1 MLKDKIDKSI
11 EILKTA
17 AKISED
23 FYSKPLILAY
33 SGGKDSDVMLDL
45 ALKANIEFEAIYSTT
60 TVDAPQTMKHIS
72 EVFKRLKEK
81 GIKTIRTRPIYKGKP
96 VNMFSLI
103 EQKGMPPTRV
113 VRYCCSNF
121 KENSTP
127 KRITAVGVR
136 EAESKKRSG
145 RGDFSIFEKSQSK
158 HFSLEHIQEVFENAK
173 EQDPVWDCTFVAK
186 ARKNKRLI
194 VNPIYEWTNEEVWEY
209 IHQNKVSYNPL
220 YDRGYSRVGCI
231 LCPLARKSERKRDEL
246 NFPKFKENYIK
257 AFERML
263 RARKERGKETTFSLW
278 TDGEAVYKWWMEDMT
293 DPNQITLDN
302 WLYEINADYVFIPE

>member
-81 GIKTIRTRPIYKGKP
+81 GIKTSRTRPIYKGKP

-103 EQKGMPPTRV
+103 EQKVCHLP
-113 VRYCCSNF
+113 
-121 KENSTP
+121 
-127 KRITAVGVR
+127 
-136 EAESKKRSG
+136 
-145 RGDFSIFEKSQSK
+145 
-158 HFSLEHIQEVFENAK
+158 
-173 EQDPVWDCTFVAK
+173 
-186 ARKNKRLI
+186 
-194 VNPIYEWTNEEVWEY
+194 
-209 IHQNKVSYNPL
+209 
-220 YDRGYSRVGCI
+220 
-231 LCPLARKSERKRDEL
+231 EL
-246 NFPKFKENYIK
+246 
-257 AFERML
+257 
-263 RARKERGKETTFSLW
+263 
-278 TDGEAVYKWWMEDMT
+278 
-293 DPNQITLDN
+293 
-302 WLYEINADYVFIPE
+302 